1 MNFKFNGTVPCTALL
16 QLVVSMTR
24 LKSLA
29 EQEPT
34 DVTKGP
40 SKKSYD

>member
-1 MNFKFNGTVPCTALL
+1 MHWTTTIK
-16 QLVVSMTR
+16 VVSMTR

-40 SKKSYD
+40 SKKKKKKKKNK